1 MLVTCQAHAHVRADE
16 EIRGLEVQ
24 MQNGGILW
32 EGRNGQWFKFLEDYV
47 ILHWQGNLR
56 PAIQEGTCALDR
68 CTRPHLLLEIIC
80 GTQRHFMQRSEPGI
94 KSNHLTWQCRK
105 AIPSATSAPINKRL
119 VQGIGGFLRF
129 KML

>member
-1 MLVTCQAHAHVRADE
+1 MMLVTCQAHAHVRADE

-68 CTRPHLLLEIIC
+68 CTPASRNNMRNPTTFHAAL
-80 GTQRHFMQRSEPGI
+80 
-94 KSNHLTWQCRK
+94 
-105 AIPSATSAPINKRL
+105 
-119 VQGIGGFLRF
+119 
-129 KML
+129 